1 VPHLPLSSAQ
11 ADKVVSIMASK
22 VVAALAVRQEKIVLT
37 FMLSLGLLVME
48 KKVLGL
54 VRKQKRIILAFYS
67 GSMIKMAQIY
77 E

>member
-1 VPHLPLSSAQ
+1 
-11 ADKVVSIMASK
+11 MASK

-37 FMLSLGLLVME
+37 FMLSLGLLVIE

-67 GSMIKMAQIY
+67 GSMTKMAQIY